1 MKNRDDIIE
10 IERWVVEMLLDD
22 SNIEYNNLI
31 IENEKLP
38 NERNNALLELQKD
51 LVDKVEQILEE
62 Q

>member
-31 IENEKLP
+31 IENKKLP

>member
-1 MKNRDDIIE
+1 MKNRDDVIE